1 MRWLQYASRVWN
13 IDIDFDHPE
22 STIEKAINT
31 QEAYYAKIGM
41 PIGLRAFGVKEED
54 LEPMALACSR
64 NKTRTL
70 KGDKPL
76 GYNEILDIFKMA
88 YAR

>member
-1 MRWLQYASRVWN
+1 VWN

-22 STIEKAINT
+22 STIEKAIDM
-31 QEAYYAKIGM
+31 QEAYYRKIGM
-41 PIGLRAFGVKEED
+41 PIDLQSLGVRKED
-54 LEPMALACSR
+54 LEAMTLGCSR

-76 GYNEILDIFKMA
+76 GYDEILDIFKMA
-88 YAR
+88 YER

>member
-1 MRWLQYASRVWN
+1 VWN
-13 IDIDFDHPE
+13 VDIDFDHPE
-22 STIEKAINT
+22 ATILKAIDL
-31 QEAYYAKIGM
+31 QEGYYKLIGM
-41 PIGLRAFGVKEED
+41 PIGLRPFGVKQED

-70 KGDKPL
+70 MGDMPL
-76 GYNEILDIFKMA
+76 GYDEILDIFKMA

>member
-13 IDIDFDHPE
+13 INIDFDHPE
-22 STIEKAINT
+22 STIEKAIDT
-31 QEAYYAKIGM
+31 QEAYYVKIGM

-54 LEPMALACSR
+54 LAPMALACSR

-76 GYNEILDIFKMA
+76 GYEEILDIFKMA